1 MESSIFLARLIGPIL
16 VVIGVGMLA
25 QPQGYRAVAE
35 EFLASPA
42 LIYIAGLL
50 AFVPGLAIVLTH
62 NVWTSD
68 WRLII
73 TLLGWLATFGG
84 IFRLLMPAQVRRIG
98 TAMLARPGWLRGGA
112 VAVVALGAVLSF
124 FGYLA

>member
-1 MESSIFLARLIGPIL
+1 MESSIFLAQLIGPIF
-16 VVIGVGMLA
+16 VVAGVGMLA

-35 EFLASPA
+35 DFLASPA

-50 AFVPGLAIVLTH
+50 KFVPGLAIVLTH
-62 NVWTSD
+62 NVWTFD

-73 TLLGWLATFGG
+73 TLLGWLATVGG

-98 TAMLARPGWLRGGA
+98 TAMLARRGWLRGSG

-124 FGYLA
+124 FGYLT